1 MRKFSETTAGSAFP
15 LVSRRVSLIV
25 VLAIVLTGCSSNDFK
40 CWPFCGK
47 SSSGVIDAT
56 DATDATD
63 TTTSVVASITVTYPS
78 GGETFGGGTY
88 QVTWTKTSSVG
99 LVRIDI
105 YNSNS
110 TLERWLGDKLTETSI
125 PWQVEAPNGLYKI
138 KVSSIS
144 DSTVYDYSEYFLIQS
159 P

>member
-1 MRKFSETTAGSAFP
+1 MRQFSETTAGSAFP

-56 DATDATD
+56 DATD

-78 GGETFGGGTY
+78 GGEIFGGGTY